1 MKLHRMELGFNGTNS
16 YLVSDQDST
25 FIIDPGADGEKILAF
40 IQEKNLEVDK
50 IILTHGHFDHIGAV
64 AYIQEKTGAK
74 LFIHSEDKEYLMDG
88 QKNLSYFTGD
98 LIETVSPDSLLE
110 EGDLIGNFRVIHSPG
125 HTPGSICLY
134 NEEEGILFS
143 GDTIFKNGYGRTD
156 FPGGDQQ
163 TLFNSIRKLL
173 QLPDETIVLPGHG
186 PSTTIAE
193 FKRYISVNNF

>member
-1 MKLHRMELGFNGTNS
+1 M
-16 YLVSDQDST
+16 V
-25 FIIDPGADGEKILAF
+25 
-40 IQEKNLEVDK
+40 
-50 IILTHGHFDHIGAV
+50 
-64 AYIQEKTGAK
+64 
-74 LFIHSEDKEYLMDG
+74 
-88 QKNLSYFTGD
+88 KNLSYFTGD

-173 QLPDETIVLPGHG
+173 QLPDETMVLPGHG

-193 FKRYISVNNF
+193 FKRYIS

>member
-193 FKRYISVNNF
+193 FKRYIS

>member
-1 MKLHRMELGFNGTNS
+1 MELGFNGTNS

-193 FKRYISVNNF
+193 FKRYIS

>member
-74 LFIHSEDKEYLMDG
+74 LFIHSEDKEYSMDG

-193 FKRYISVNNF
+193 FKRYIS

>member
-25 FIIDPGADGEKILAF
+25 FIIDPGADGEKIQAF

-193 FKRYISVNNF
+193 FKRYIS